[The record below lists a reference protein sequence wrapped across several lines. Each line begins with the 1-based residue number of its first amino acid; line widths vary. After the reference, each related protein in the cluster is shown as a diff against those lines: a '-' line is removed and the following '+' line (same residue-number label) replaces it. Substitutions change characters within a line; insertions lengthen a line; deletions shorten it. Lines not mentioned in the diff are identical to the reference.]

1 MFHSQA
7 ARLAHRPKPNGT
19 MNLSRLPAPLID
31 LARFA
36 RTAALRACGP
46 LERCFRKK
54 GLPPLWL
61 RRHTGPVANFSRS
74 ARDTADLIS
83 RLSLL
88 APDAVVLDAGCG
100 AGAAALELQERLG
113 DRGKYLGFDVHAPSI
128 RWCRRRFRGDPR
140 FRFEIAEIRTP
151 FSRRSSGNARELRF
165 PAAGGTCDFAL
176 AKSLFTHLL
185 SPEAAAYLRE
195 IGRVLAPGG
204 RALVTAFLFDPAG
217 EVPAFPFSAGDGSSR
232 WKIRS
237 RPHAAVAFS
246 RPFFEAMISDAGLRI
261 ERSIE
266 GFYPG
271 SSAVLTGQDILV
283 LAMRPSEERPL

>member
-1 MFHSQA
+1 
-7 ARLAHRPKPNGT
+7 
-19 MNLSRLPAPLID
+19 MNLSRLPEPLID
-31 LARFA
+31 LARLA

-46 LERCFRKK
+46 LEWCFRKK

-74 ARDTADLIS
+74 AGDTAGLIS

-88 APDAVVLDAGCG
+88 APDAAVLDAGCG
-100 AGAAALELQERLG
+100 AGAAAIEFREMLGERG
-113 DRGKYLGFDVHAPSI
+113 QYVGFDVHAPSI
-128 RWCRRRFRGDPR
+128 RWCRARFRDDPR

-151 FSRRSSGNARELRF
+151 FSRRSSGSARELRF
-165 PAAGGTCDFAL
+165 PADDGTCDFVL

-185 SPEAAAYLRE
+185 APEAAAYLRE
-195 IGRVLAPGG
+195 TERVLAPGG

-217 EVPAFPFSAGDGSSR
+217 EVPAFPFSSPEGSLR

-246 RPFFEAMISDAGLRI
+246 RPLFEAMISEAGLRV

-271 SSAVLTGQDILV
+271 CSAVPSGQDMLV
-283 LAMRPSEERPL
+283 LASERS